1 VGNSSTM
8 ERQNA
13 AKTVGQVF
21 QGQGPLT
28 DEEEQQ
34 FKQLIEDVAEFNK
47 RGRFTEQSSQQE
59 QEQQTQK
66 VEIEVS
72 TDDGEKSEQETEDE
86 EVQE

>member
-1 VGNSSTM
+1 M

-28 DEEEQQ
+28 EEEEKQ
-34 FKQLIEDVAEFNK
+34 FKRLIQDVSEFNK
-47 RGRFTEQSSQQE
+47 RGRFKDLNSSKDDR
-59 QEQQTQK
+59 QTQK

-72 TDDGEKSEQETEDE
+72 TEEGEESEGNTE
-86 EVQE
+86 EVTE